1 MKKHTIYNIEVTE
14 INKARREKLHL
25 MIDTLDKVVGALG
38 NVLNEEQMAL
48 DNLPDGLADS
58 ERASKMDD
66 AIDSMESAIAEIEM
80 AQDFLRDAAV

>member
-1 MKKHTIYNIEVTE
+1 
-14 INKARREKLHL
+14 

>member
-1 MKKHTIYNIEVTE
+1 
-14 INKARREKLHL
+14 

-66 AIDSMESAIAEIEM
+66 AVDSMESAIAEIEM
-80 AQDFLRDAAV
+80 AQDFLRDAAE

>member
-1 MKKHTIYNIEVTE
+1 MKKHTKYNIEVTE
-14 INKARREKLHL
+14 INKARREKLYL

-66 AIDSMESAIAEIEM
+66 AVDSMESAIAEIEM
-80 AQDFLRDAAV
+80 AQDFLRDAAE